1 MNIACIDIGSNSLHI
16 IVYKLRKGD
25 ISVLARYDK
34 TLRLGSNENQTQ
46 KKNGMYIKNS
56 AVRKIVKMVKDF
68 KIIADLFEAEI
79 RAIATSAMREAVN
92 GKDIVKM
99 IGKET
104 GITVDIISSE
114 QEGHFAYIGAVYSLE
129 LARKDVT
136 VIDIGGG
143 SIQMA
148 RGVAGMLSV
157 STGFPLGVVRM
168 SERFFADGYTEQKVS
183 ELKEYITELLT
194 PFIEKYQGSMVV
206 GVSGTF
212 KNLARIT
219 NELPLKSA
227 QNGLIISRKSLETL
241 KNEFP
246 AMVLENT
253 LPRGL
258 NPTRKDTIYAG
269 IIIVDTLFELLHV
282 KEMTVAT
289 FGVKAG
295 AVIDFK
301 NKKPFE
307 KK

>member
-1 MNIACIDIGSNSLHI
+1 MNLACIDIGSNSLHI

-34 TLRLGSNENQTQ
+34 TLRLGSQENQIQ
-46 KKNGMYIKNS
+46 KKDGMYLKDS
-56 AVRKIVKMVKDF
+56 VAKKIVKMVKDF
-68 KIIADLFEAEI
+68 KTIADLFGAEI
-79 RAIATSAMREAVN
+79 RAIATSAMREAAN
-92 GKDIVKM
+92 GKDIAKK
-99 IGKET
+99 IYKET
-104 GITVDIISSE
+104 GIHVEIITSE

-148 RGVAGMLSV
+148 RGVSGMLSL

-168 SERFFADGYTEQKVS
+168 SERFFSEGYTEQKVR
-183 ELKEYITELLT
+183 ELKLHIGELLS
-194 PFIEKYQGSMVV
+194 PVIDKYTGSKIV

-219 NELPLKSA
+219 NGLPLKSA
-227 QNGLIISRKSLETL
+227 QNGLVITRAAIDELRQD
-241 KNEFP
+241 FP
-246 AMVLENT
+246 AMVIENN

-258 NPTRKDTIYAG
+258 NPTRKDTIFAG
-269 IIIVDTLFELLHV
+269 IVIVQTLFEVLQAD
-282 KEMTVAT
+282 EIMVAT

-295 AVIDFK
+295 AVIDLK
-301 NKKPFE
+301 NKRPFE
-307 KK
+307 GK